1 MKGKKKFLIFLKLIE
16 KKYILFLLY
25 LFGLFASIYIWSY
38 FISIENSH
46 VTDEIGNL
54 NIYNLNNMFGVYI
67 KSILEEGIPKINMF
81 NMDFYYSMRPV
92 LPYFLI
98 MR

>member
-46 VTDEIGNL
+46 VTDEIGKKVSL
-54 NIYNLNNMFGVYI
+54 
-67 KSILEEGIPKINMF
+67 K
-81 NMDFYYSMRPV
+81 
-92 LPYFLI
+92 LI
-98 MR
+98 CLIWTFTIR